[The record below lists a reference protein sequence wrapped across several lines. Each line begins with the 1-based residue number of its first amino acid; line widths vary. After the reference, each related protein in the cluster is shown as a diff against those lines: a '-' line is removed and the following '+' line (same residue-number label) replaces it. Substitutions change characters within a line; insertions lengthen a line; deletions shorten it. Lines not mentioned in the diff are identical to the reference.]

1 MTMNELDTYT
11 RDYRRQM
18 TRAAFQ
24 SLFWNVLQKRKQDAG
39 LTLKGLADKLG
50 IHKSYMTRSFSSPP
64 NWQIDKLS
72 DLADALEVELVIE
85 ARDQK
90 TGRIFTAFG
99 VQNSPMTMTTHGS
112 MHVSTGVEPPTSA
125 LEKVT
130 RVTA

>member
-1 MTMNELDTYT
+1 MTMNDLDTYT

-24 SLFWNVLQKRKQDAG
+24 SLFWSVLLKRKQDSG

-72 DLADALEVELVIE
+72 DLADALEVELVVE

-90 TGRIFTAFG
+90 TGRTFTAFG
-99 VQNSPMTMTTHGS
+99 IQSSPMTMTTHGF
-112 MHVSTGVEPPTSA
+112 MHVQFQGEQPTSGR
-125 LEKVT
+125 ETVT